1 MHKSIGVVILTLAD
15 LWGKIIAGGMFL
27 LALFGGWRAWL
38 SLRADKLTVALAEN
52 KTLKSDIAR
61 LLREATIRIDNEQD
75 YLDQIDRFQRQLSE
89 QRTRI
94 SDLLNGPT
102 DHREDSKSPDR

>member
-1 MHKSIGVVILTLAD
+1 MHKSIGVAILTLAD
-15 LWGKIIAGGMFL
+15 WWGKIIAAGIFL
-27 LALFGGWRAWL
+27 LALFGVWRAWL
-38 SLRADKLTVALAEN
+38 SLRADKLTAALAVN

-75 YLDQIDRFQRQLSE
+75 YLDQIDRLQKQVSE

-94 SDLLNGPT
+94 SYLLN
-102 DHREDSKSPDR
+102 

>member
-1 MHKSIGVVILTLAD
+1 MYKYIGLLILTLAD
-15 LWGKIIAGGMFL
+15 WWGKIIAAGMFL

-38 SLRADKLTVALAEN
+38 SIRADKLTAALADN

-75 YLDQIDRFQRQLSE
+75 YLNQIDRLQNQVAN

-94 SDLLNGPT
+94 SDLLNGRPE
-102 DHREDSKSPDR
+102 HNEDTESPNR

>member
-1 MHKSIGVVILTLAD
+1 MHKYIGLLILSLAD
-15 LWGKIIAGGMFL
+15 WWGKIIAAGMFL
-27 LALFGGWRAWL
+27 LAVFGGWRAWL
-38 SLRADKLTVALAEN
+38 SIRADKLTAALAEN

-75 YLDQIDRFQRQLSE
+75 YLNQIDGLQKQVSDQRA
-89 QRTRI
+89 RI
-94 SDLLNGPT
+94 SDLLNERP